1 VAIKLFSKFQRKV
14 DETDKSKLT
23 EEIALAG
30 SNNINW
36 TGMVGSY
43 NPDEIGI
50 ATYKEMLKD
59 CTVKAGYSLIKYAIL
74 SRGWKISYTN
84 EKGDLKVLSTVSHIL
99 DNMDGRLEGALSGI
113 VSALIYGFSVSE
125 IVWKIIESG
134 EFAGKF
140 GIKKIKCLDP
150 EHIEFVCDEFGNLE
164 DIKQCFD
171 ASNPISIP
179 LEKAIIYV
187 NEKEFGNYYGTSR
200 LRAVY
205 KNWYIKK
212 AVTTYWNIALER
224 FGCPMLIGT
233 VPNSQDLDKMTTILD
248 NIQMKSSIAK
258 TAGWEISALE
268 TGVGRSSGGDFRG
281 AMEYHDE
288 QILKGLLLPP
298 ILINTPKSGSYALSS
313 TQFSMFQLVLQN
325 LENDLSTL
333 LEEYLIKPI
342 VTYNFGEQDVYPQFN
357 FMPLTKDDLLNLSKV
372 FALLVKNGVVGTDE
386 GWMRD
391 MMGIPHRD
399 VAEITRDKVD
409 PQQKENVPPPTKSQQ
424 VKVPEVDRKNW
435 QG

>member
-1 VAIKLFSKFQRKV
+1 MAIKLFSKFQRKV
-14 DETDKSKLT
+14 EEIDKSKLT
-23 EEIALAG
+23 KEIALAG
-30 SNNINW
+30 NSIDW
-36 TGMVGSY
+36 GRMVGSY
-43 NPDEIGI
+43 NPDDIGI
-50 ATYKEMLKD
+50 ATYKEMMKD
-59 CTVKAGYSLIKYAIL
+59 STVKAAYSLIKYAIL

-84 EKGDLKVLSTVSHIL
+84 TKGDLKILENVSYIL

-113 VSALIYGFSVSE
+113 VSALTYGFSVSE

-134 EFAGKF
+134 KFAGKL
-140 GIKKIKCLDP
+140 GVKKIKSLDP
-150 EHIEFVCDEFGNLE
+150 ENIEFICDEFGNLQ
-164 DIKQCFD
+164 KVVQNFD
-171 ASNPISIP
+171 LSRVVEIP
-179 LEKAIIYV
+179 VEKTIIYV
-187 NEKEFGNYYGTSR
+187 NEKEFGNYYGVSR
-200 LRAVY
+200 LRTVY
-205 KNWYIKK
+205 KNWFIKK

-233 VPNSQDLDKMTTILD
+233 VPNSQDLEKMTAILD

-258 TAGWEISALE
+258 TAGWEITALE
-268 TGVGRSSGGDFRG
+268 TGVGRSSGGDFKG

-288 QILKGLLLPP
+288 QIFKGLLVPSL
-298 ILINTPKSGSYALSS
+298 LVDQPKSGSYALAT
-313 TQFSMFQLVLQN
+313 TQFGVFQLMLNN

-342 VTYNFGEQDVYPQFN
+342 VTYNFGEQEVFPQFN

-372 FALLVKNGVVGTDE
+372 FALLVKNGIVGTDE

-399 VAEITRDKVD
+399 VAEITRDKID
-409 PQQKENVPPPTKSQQ
+409 PKQKESVPPPTKSQQ
-424 VKVPEVDRKNW
+424 VKVPDVGRDNW